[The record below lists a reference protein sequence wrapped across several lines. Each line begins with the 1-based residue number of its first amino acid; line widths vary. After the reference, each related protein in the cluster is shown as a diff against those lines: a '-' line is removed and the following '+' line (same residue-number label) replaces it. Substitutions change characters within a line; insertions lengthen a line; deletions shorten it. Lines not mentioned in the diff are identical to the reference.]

1 MLSDETSPGHA
12 FRCFYPVG
20 SPEGTEA
27 LERNLAAGVT
37 ATGLTVTRVGD
48 ALATGV
54 DAVIA

>member
-1 MLSDETSPGHA
+1 
-12 FRCFYPVG
+12 VG

-37 ATGLTVTRVGD
+37 ATGLSVTRVGD

>member
-1 MLSDETSPGHA
+1 
-12 FRCFYPVG
+12 VG
-20 SPEGTEA
+20 TQAGTDA

-48 ALATGV
+48 ALATGI